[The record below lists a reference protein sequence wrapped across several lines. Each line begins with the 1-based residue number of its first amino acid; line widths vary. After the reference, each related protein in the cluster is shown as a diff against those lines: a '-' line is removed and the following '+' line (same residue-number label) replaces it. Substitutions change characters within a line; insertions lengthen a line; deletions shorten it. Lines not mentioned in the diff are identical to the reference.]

1 MIHTP
6 GMHYRMPCRVP
17 FYRACISQILEI
29 YLVKSVERMSGHF
42 VAVGGFHFIDPVV
55 CKSRLCARNFRYFI
69 VSYVF

>member
-6 GMHYRMPCRVP
+6 GMHYRMPCTVP

-42 VAVGGFHFIDPVV
+42 VVLGGFHFIDPVV
-55 CKSRLCARNFRYFI
+55 CKSRLCARNFRFFI